1 MNKKEISHIR
11 RQFKPE
17 NEHLKINN
25 IFTVYV
31 QKETGDIYHHE
42 MNTFNLLEKETQELF
57 LNNFKK
63 VLTGTVGAKLFTL
76 KFKRETDIAN
86 TAQDTLYDGLETDDL
101 AEWQNKM
108 LEIVEKI
115 YTDKVYEFDTVVTFI
130 KGEYSIPVHK
140 RSVESNEGGNDNV
153 YFNEFILASVNKTDQ
168 PETSFTFDYIEKAFK
183 ASHNVDPIINLE
195 KPLTGFLFPA
205 FHDYTS
211 DVNHVLYSAPKAN
224 EPDEMFTSSILECDV
239 VMSAA
244 ENKDSFELVVNKL
257 TDDKVNATMLS
268 NIYEEIDHII
278 EESKEDE
285 DLETPQLDYN
295 DVEHILSASGVEN
308 VDTERVKQTFQTIF
322 DDEQHAFE
330 AESLLPNKVKI
341 NTDTTKISI
350 DPKHLKDVKYIT
362 YEGKR
367 CLLLEIG
374 DDVEIEGFTLDSS
387 DQNS

>member
-387 DQNS
+387 E

>member
-11 RQFKPE
+11 RQLKLE

>member
-11 RQFKPE
+11 RQLKLE
-17 NEHLKINN
+17 NEHLKINH

-42 MNTFNLLEKETQELF
+42 LNSFNLLENETQELF

-76 KFKRETDIAN
+76 KFKRETEVAN
-86 TAQDTLYDGLETDDL
+86 TTQNTLYDGLKTDDL
-101 AEWQNKM
+101 DEWKNKM
-108 LEIVEKI
+108 LDIVEKI

-153 YFNEFILASVNKTDQ
+153 YFNEFILTSVNKTDQ

-183 ASHNVDPIINLE
+183 ASHNIDPIINLE

-224 EPDEMFTSSILECDV
+224 EPDETFTSSILECDV

-268 NIYEEIDHII
+268 NIYEEIDQII

-285 DLETPQLDYN
+285 DSEAPLLDYN
-295 DVEHILSASGVEN
+295 DVEHILSSSGVEN

>member
-285 DLETPQLDYN
+285 DSETPQLDYN

-387 DQNS
+387 E

>member
-224 EPDEMFTSSILECDV
+224 EPDETFTSSILECDV

-285 DLETPQLDYN
+285 DSETPQLDYN

-387 DQNS
+387 E

>member
-168 PETSFTFDYIEKAFK
+168 PETSFTFDYIEKASK

-362 YEGKR
+362 YEDKR

>member
-278 EESKEDE
+278 GESKEDE
-285 DLETPQLDYN
+285 DSETPQLDYN

-387 DQNS
+387 E